1 MYCGNLVTSFKFI
14 KIIADIYIYINS
26 MITLETNLPVVT
38 RYCYKNTS
46 T

>member
-14 KIIADIYIYINS
+14 KIIADIYIHINS
-26 MITLETNLPVVT
+26 MITLETNLVT